1 MVCLRIKQSRMLA
14 KRSRHAPSLVLDGVR
29 RDDRVAKARIMAN
42 DMTLNGCTTTHIF
55 CRPNCP
61 PGRRTKP
68 LHRVHFASLEAA
80 FAAGF
85 RPCKVCQPLD
95 GPPGPWRPRRE
106 RTA

>member
-1 MVCLRIKQSRMLA
+1 MLD
-14 KRSRHAPSLVLDGVR
+14 KRSRYAPSLVLDGVR
-29 RDDRVAKARIMAN
+29 RDDRVANARIMTN

-68 LHRVHFASLEAA
+68 LHRVHFASLETA

-95 GPPGPWRPRRE
+95 GPPGPWRPKRE

>member
-1 MVCLRIKQSRMLA
+1 MT
-14 KRSRHAPSLVLDGVR
+14 
-29 RDDRVAKARIMAN
+29 N

-95 GPPGPWRPRRE
+95 GAPGPWRHRSTGAVASQAGAHGVVSGSAAYPWFSKWVSKKLLANLGGE
-106 RTA
+106 VE